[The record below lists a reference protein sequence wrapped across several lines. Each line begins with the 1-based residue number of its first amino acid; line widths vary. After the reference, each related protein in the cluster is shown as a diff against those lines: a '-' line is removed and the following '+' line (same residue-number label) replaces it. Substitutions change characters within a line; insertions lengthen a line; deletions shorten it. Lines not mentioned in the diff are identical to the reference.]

1 MLQEFLAKLSRNN
14 KIIIV
19 LSIGS
24 IFLVLF
30 TLSKGDK
37 QQYYQ
42 DKIEKLQQLN
52 QNNQFKKD
60 ILGRYQQ
67 FLDETQ
73 EEEKW
78 VLDLPLE
85 KINENLSKVI
95 QNSKI
100 KVLAEQDNSEE
111 YEDFSLG
118 QRQIQIRASYKNLNR
133 FIENL
138 KKENVWISS
147 IKINNAAI
155 YSQNPQLVATGK
167 STINAITKKSETKK
181 APSCLKISPDG
192 IFGKAV

>member
-1 MLQEFLAKLSRNN
+1 MFQEFLIKLSKKN

-19 LSIGS
+19 LFIGS
-24 IFLVLF
+24 IFLIFF
-30 TLSKGDK
+30 TLSKKDK
-37 QQYYQ
+37 KQYYQ
-42 DKIEKLQQLN
+42 NKIEKLQQLN

-60 ILGRYQQ
+60 ILDRYQQ

-78 VLDLPLE
+78 VLDLPME

-118 QRQIQIRASYKNLNR
+118 QKQLQIQASYKNLNQ
-133 FIENL
+133 FIVDL
-138 KKENVWISS
+138 KKINIWISA
-147 IKINNAAI
+147 IKINNTAI
-155 YSQNPQLVATGK
+155 YSIRN
-167 STINAITKKSETKK
+167 
-181 APSCLKISPDG
+181 
-192 IFGKAV
+192 

>member
-1 MLQEFLAKLSRNN
+1 MFQEFLIKLSKKN

-19 LSIGS
+19 LFIGS
-24 IFLVLF
+24 IFLIFF
-30 TLSKGDK
+30 TLSKKDK
-37 QQYYQ
+37 KQYYQ
-42 DKIEKLQQLN
+42 NKIEKLQQLN

-60 ILGRYQQ
+60 ILDRYQQ

-78 VLDLPLE
+78 VLDLPME

-118 QRQIQIRASYKNLNR
+118 QKQLQIQASYKNLNQ
-133 FIENL
+133 FIVDL
-138 KKENVWISS
+138 KKINIWISA
-147 IKINNAAI
+147 IKINNTAFI
-155 YSQNPQLVATGK
+155 
-167 STINAITKKSETKK
+167 
-181 APSCLKISPDG
+181 
-192 IFGKAV
+192 

>member
-100 KVLAEQDNSEE
+100 KVLA
-111 YEDFSLG
+111 
-118 QRQIQIRASYKNLNR
+118 
-133 FIENL
+133 
-138 KKENVWISS
+138 V
-147 IKINNAAI
+147 
-155 YSQNPQLVATGK
+155 TG
-167 STINAITKKSETKK
+167 
-181 APSCLKISPDG
+181 
-192 IFGKAV
+192 

>member
-1 MLQEFLAKLSRNN
+1 MFQEFLIKLSKKN

-19 LSIGS
+19 LFIGS
-24 IFLVLF
+24 IFLIFF
-30 TLSKGDK
+30 TLSKKDK
-37 QQYYQ
+37 KQYYQ
-42 DKIEKLQQLN
+42 NKIEKLQQLN

-60 ILGRYQQ
+60 ILDRYQQ

-78 VLDLPLE
+78 VLDLPME

-118 QRQIQIRASYKNLNR
+118 QKQLQIQASYKNLNQ
-133 FIENL
+133 FIVDL
-138 KKENVWISS
+138 KK
-147 IKINNAAI
+147 IKL
-155 YSQNPQLVATGK
+155 PQLK
-167 STINAITKKSETKK
+167 EKKNLGKK
-181 APSCLKISPDG
+181 ARFL
-192 IFGKAV
+192 

>member
-1 MLQEFLAKLSRNN
+1 MFQEFLIKLSKKN

-19 LSIGS
+19 LFIGS
-24 IFLVLF
+24 IFLIFF
-30 TLSKGDK
+30 TLSKKDK
-37 QQYYQ
+37 KQYYQ
-42 DKIEKLQQLN
+42 NKIEKLQQLN

-60 ILGRYQQ
+60 ILDRYQQ

-78 VLDLPLE
+78 VLDLPME

-118 QRQIQIRASYKNLNR
+118 QKQLQIQASYKNLNQ
-133 FIENL
+133 FIVDL
-138 KKENVWISS
+138 KKINIWISA
-147 IKINNAAI
+147 IKINNTAI
-155 YSQNPQLVATGK
+155 YSKNPQLDVV
-167 STINAITKKSETKK
+167 
-181 APSCLKISPDG
+181 IS
-192 IFGKAV
+192 IHYAFSHL

>member
-1 MLQEFLAKLSRNN
+1 MFQEFLIKLSKKN

-19 LSIGS
+19 LFIGS
-24 IFLVLF
+24 IFLIFF
-30 TLSKGDK
+30 TLSKKDK
-37 QQYYQ
+37 KQYYQ
-42 DKIEKLQQLN
+42 NKIEKLQQLN

-118 QRQIQIRASYKNLNR
+118 QKQLQIQASYKNLNQ
-133 FIENL
+133 FIVDL
-138 KKENVWISS
+138 KKINIWISA
-147 IKINNAAI
+147 IKINNTAI
-155 YSQNPQLVATGK
+155 YSKNPQLDVV
-167 STINAITKKSETKK
+167 
-181 APSCLKISPDG
+181 IS
-192 IFGKAV
+192 IHYAFSHL

>member
-1 MLQEFLAKLSRNN
+1 MFQEFLIKLSKKN

-19 LSIGS
+19 LFIGS
-24 IFLVLF
+24 IFLIFF
-30 TLSKGDK
+30 TLSKKDK
-37 QQYYQ
+37 KQYYQ
-42 DKIEKLQQLN
+42 NKIEKLQQLN

-60 ILGRYQQ
+60 ILDRYQQ

-78 VLDLPLE
+78 VLDLPME

-118 QRQIQIRASYKNLNR
+118 QKQLQIQASPEKLPT
-133 FIENL
+133 
-138 KKENVWISS
+138 
-147 IKINNAAI
+147 A
-155 YSQNPQLVATGK
+155 
-167 STINAITKKSETKK
+167 
-181 APSCLKISPDG
+181 
-192 IFGKAV
+192 